1 MNSKSQKREKCN
13 YKRKVPPKT
22 AGRSQNTL
30 YIAKDVIQHRHKPVD
45 HPVNVLGGAGRYTAI
60 IQAGAIDKIVDLLTQ
75 RFGIGQS
82 DNPLSQINFT
92 TSGGREQLG
101 QSRCGIGSDYQ
112 ERSDACM
119 AKKER
124 PPITVKAFVKVNG
137 VETDVDTLTPEQK
150 RRLATMINVTLLN
163 VRFAGQAHF
172 YPVEEKRSEAAQ

>member
-13 YKRKVPPKT
+13 YKREAPPKT
-22 AGRSQNTL
+22 TGRSQDTL
-30 YIAKDVIQHRHKPVD
+30 YIAEDIIQHRYKPVD

-60 IQAGAIDKIVDLLTQ
+60 IQAGTVNEIMNLLTQ

-92 TSGGREQLG
+92 ISGGWEQLG
-101 QSRCGIGSDYQ
+101 QSWCGIGSDYQ
-112 ERSDACM
+112 ERSDAYM

-137 VETDVDTLTPEQK
+137 VETDVDTLTPEQ
-150 RRLATMINVTLLN
+150 RTRLATMINVTLLN

-172 YPVEEKRSEAAQ
+172 YPVEEKPEAAAQ